1 MSSLERICV
10 FCGSKVGTRKAYAEA
25 ARQVGTTLAGR
36 GIQLVYG
43 GGHIGLMGEAADAAL
58 AAGGQVVGII
68 PEFMVDF
75 EIAHHGLTELVVVES
90 MHERKAEMAA
100 RADGFLA
107 LPGGWGT
114 LEEVFEVTTWAQLGL
129 HEKPVGLLD
138 VDRFFA
144 ELVGFLDHAADEG
157 FIKRKHRNLLH
168 VDADL
173 DTLLDRM
180 DARASLADDTTDVDH
195 T

>member
-1 MSSLERICV
+1 MSALASVCV
-10 FCGSKVGTRKAYAEA
+10 FCGSKFGGRQAYRTA
-25 ARQVGTTLAGR
+25 ARDVGATLAAR
-36 GIQLVYG
+36 GIRIVYG
-43 GGHIGLMGEAADAAL
+43 GGDVGLMGEVADAAL
-58 AAGGQVVGII
+58 QAGGEVVGVI
-68 PEFMVDF
+68 PEFLVDF

-90 MHERKAEMAA
+90 MHERKAEMAR

-114 LEEVFEVTTWAQLGL
+114 LEEVLEITTWAQLGL
-129 HEKPVGLLD
+129 HTKPVGLLD
-138 VDRFFA
+138 VERYFA
-144 ELVGFLDHAADEG
+144 KLVAFLDHAVAEG
-157 FIKRKHRNLLH
+157 FIKPEHRGLLH

-180 DARASLADDTTDVDH
+180 SARASLTVDGTDVDR

>member
-1 MSSLERICV
+1 MPHVARARPPTPGRTMSSLERICV

-138 VDRFFA
+138 
-144 ELVGFLDHAADEG
+144 
-157 FIKRKHRNLLH
+157 
-168 VDADL
+168 
-173 DTLLDRM
+173 
-180 DARASLADDTTDVDH
+180 
-195 T
+195 